1 MIPHELVS
9 RYVIPYLRGL
19 TACRLIDEGLSQH
32 SVAKLLGVTQPM
44 VRKYVRVGEE
54 RLTRRLV
61 GVGIPKE
68 EVETIVKVLTH
79 TALRGS
85 RYDLDRLLSQ
95 IINSMLSRLMLCNFH
110 RRVDPTVPSNCRL
123 CSALFTQVPDPYV
136 EDVRA
141 ALKLIQAT
149 EGSHTLA
156 PEVGINIVRAPPGA
170 STPEE
175 VVGIA
180 GRVIR
185 VASGLVAVGEPTY
198 GGSRHTA
205 SVLLTL
211 RERWGGVGAAMVI
224 RYSEEFVERL
234 KASGLKLLT
243 VGPHESAGR
252 FFEDLK
258 EAVREVEEVPD
269 AVVDLGG
276 IGLEPVIY
284 LLGTSAV
291 EAARKALLA
300 LRAEG
305 EGIIRR

>member
-1 MIPHELVS
+1 M
-9 RYVIPYLRGL
+9 
-19 TACRLIDEGLSQH
+19 
-32 SVAKLLGVTQPM
+32 
-44 VRKYVRVGEE
+44 
-54 RLTRRLV
+54 
-61 GVGIPKE
+61 GIPKE

-95 IINSMLSRLMLCNFH
+95 IINSMLSRLTLCNFH
-110 RRVDPTVPSNCRL
+110 RRMDPTVPSNCRL
-123 CSALFTQVPDPYV
+123 CSALFTQVSDPYV

-149 EGSHTLA
+149 EGSYTLA

-185 VASGLVAVGEPTY
+185 VASSLVAVGEPTY

-211 RERWGGVGAAMVI
+211 KERWGEVRAAIVI
-224 RYSEEFVERL
+224 RYREGFAEAL
-234 KASGLKLLT
+234 KASGLKLLI
-243 VGPHESAGR
+243 VGPHESADK
-252 FFEDLK
+252 FFSDLRESVRRAR
-258 EAVREVEEVPD
+258 EAPD

-276 IGLEPVIY
+276 VGLEPVIY
-284 LLGTSAV
+284 VLGESAV
-291 EAARKALLA
+291 EATKKALLL
-300 LRAEG
+300 LRAGVGDVRDRPRHNEAG
-305 EGIIRR
+305 S